1 LSCSII
7 SENSSVAER
16 QISSLCQVRLKGYT
30 TGVQVRSLV
39 LALAGRKLVGY
50 PQTVNLIKPRR
61 QSLARIWSYC
71 LGRMAKV
78 IYYHECTRGFDSLS
92 TGQWLCPFLP
102 NHLSKQISE
111 HHSNRSASRPD
122 KQLADPQSS
131 PLDLGRR
138 YRVTRLKTFP
148 LGNASGF
155 KSRPPR
161 KG

>member
-1 LSCSII
+1 M
-7 SENSSVAER
+7 AER
-16 QISSLCQVRLKGYT
+16 QTSSLCQVRLKGYT

-39 LALAGRKLVGY
+39 LALAGRMRSVISKL
-50 PQTVNLIKPRR
+50 TFDRKTRL
-61 QSLARIWSYC
+61 QSLVRIWSYC